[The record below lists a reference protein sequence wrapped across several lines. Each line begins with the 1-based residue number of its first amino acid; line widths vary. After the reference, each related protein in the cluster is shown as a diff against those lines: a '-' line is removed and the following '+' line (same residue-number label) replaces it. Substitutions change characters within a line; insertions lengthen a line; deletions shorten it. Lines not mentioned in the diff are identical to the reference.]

1 MDQQENI
8 PEFFPDK
15 AQRPALLT
23 VICILSFVSSGLSG
37 ISLFMVYVSFGE
49 IAPMIQDLSD
59 GFPGME
65 LFARAP
71 KNFFLSGAVLN
82 LFSFIGINLMW
93 RIKKAGFHFY
103 TGGQVLMLFLPM
115 IYIQDYPLPV
125 LDGIITALFI
135 GLYATHYKIFN

>member
-8 PEFFPDK
+8 PQFFSDK
-15 AQRPALLT
+15 PQRPTLIT
-23 VICILSFVSSGLSG
+23 VICILSFIGSGLSG
-37 ISLFMVYVSFGE
+37 ISLFMVYASYGE
-49 IAPMIQDLSD
+49 IAPMIQELSD

-71 KNFFLSGAVLN
+71 KNFFLAGAVLN

-93 RIKKAGFHFY
+93 RLKKAGFHFY
-103 TGGQVLMLFLPM
+103 TGAQVLILFLPM
-115 IYIQDYPLPV
+115 IYIQDYPLPI

-135 GLYATHYKIFN
+135 GLYAMHYKIFT